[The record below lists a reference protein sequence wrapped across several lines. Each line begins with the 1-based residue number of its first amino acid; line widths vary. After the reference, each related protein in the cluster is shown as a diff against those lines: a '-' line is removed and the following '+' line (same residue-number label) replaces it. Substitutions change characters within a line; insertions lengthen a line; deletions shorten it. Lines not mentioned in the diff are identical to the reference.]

1 MHGRNSFTLIELL
14 VVIGI
19 VADMGSSRMF
29 VAGKV
34 RNEGVETKCG
44 TKCISNVESKP

>member
-19 VADMGSSRMF
+19 VADMGSGRRI
-29 VAGKV
+29 VAGTFH
-34 RNEGVETKCG
+34 NEGVETNVGSKG
-44 TKCISNVESKP
+44 TSNVESKP